1 MMNRKERKQLNKR
14 IKSKDVINKKMNDY
28 FFNLRGQT

>member
-14 IKSKDVINKKMNDY
+14 IKSKDVINKKKNDY